1 VLCKHCH
8 RQLDA
13 GRSAC
18 RACGKAIPGR
28 HAAFELVAPDGGRIP
43 LTHALTL
50 GRGSENDIT
59 LSDPSVSRRH
69 ARISLANGVP
79 LLEDAGS
86 THGTFLDGGAVEGAR
101 ELIAGSVI
109 QLGDLPLRVV
119 AADDDAF
126 AGGTI
131 VVPAGASASA
141 LPVPVE
147 TAALSGPISL
157 TPRVRSG
164 WALKRLSAE
173 EGPERF
179 VLRDLRGGGFV
190 RLSDTE
196 AALFR
201 RLDGRHTLPALVAD
215 AEERF
220 GSAGPAAL
228 ARLLTDLAERG
239 LLHGSEGLA
248 DDAAAPE
255 LSLIRRIAR
264 PRVWASESFGNLVEK
279 IYARGGWV
287 FFLKPVLGALVA
299 LGVAGLVSFGYL
311 IARRY
316 GTPFVV
322 ARHVGFGAL
331 VFVVGRLALVALH
344 ELAHGL
350 ACASYGRR
358 VARAG
363 IKLVLIFPYAFVDTS
378 EAWFE
383 SRGRRIAISAAGPIS
398 DFAVGGAFAVA
409 SLLSGPGTLRDIEF
423 QVALGA
429 YLGALFNLSPMLDRD
444 GYHIL
449 IDVVR
454 QPNLRAR
461 ARMWLAARLAGRPAE
476 GARALVIFSGA
487 TILWSVVTALFALG
501 MTLRYYDVMLHFAPR
516 ELVWGL
522 LGSFFMV
529 LLIPL
534 FVMAGAP
541 LLQRRAEAPLSE
553 D

>member
-1 VLCKHCH
+1 VLCPYCH

-28 HAAFELVAPDGGRIP
+28 RPAFELVAPDGARIP
-43 LTHALTL
+43 LTRSLTL
-50 GRGSENDIT
+50 GRGAENDVM
-59 LSDPSVSRRH
+59 LNDPSVSRQH
-69 ARISLANGVP
+69 ARVRLADGVP

-86 THGTFLDGGAVEGAR
+86 SHGTFLDGRPVDGAR
-101 ELIAGSVI
+101 ELQAGSLV
-109 QLGDLPLRVV
+109 QLGDLSLRVISAEDET
-119 AADDDAF
+119 AA
-126 AGGTI
+126 GRTL
-131 VVPAGASASA
+131 VVPAGASLGS
-141 LPVPVE
+141 LPVPGD
-147 TAALSGPISL
+147 AALSAPVSL
-157 TPRVRSG
+157 RPRVRSG
-164 WALKRLSAE
+164 WALKRLAVE
-173 EGPERF
+173 EGSERY
-179 VLRDLRGGGFV
+179 VLRDLRGGAFV
-190 RLSDTE
+190 RLSESE
-196 AALFR
+196 ASLFR
-201 RLDGRHTLPALVAD
+201 LLDGKHALPALVAL

-239 LLHGSEGLA
+239 LLHGGDGGDA
-248 DDAAAPE
+248 DPE
-255 LSLIRRIAR
+255 TARLSPIRRLIR
-264 PRVWASESFGNLVEK
+264 PRVWASESFGAFVERL
-279 IYARGGWV
+279 YARGAWV
-287 FFLKPVLGALVA
+287 LFLRPVLAALVA
-299 LGVAGLVSFGYL
+299 LAACGLAAFGYL
-311 IARRY
+311 VARRY

-322 ARHVGFGAL
+322 ASHVGAGAA
-331 VFVVGRLALVALH
+331 VFVAGRLALVALH

-383 SRGRRIAISAAGPIS
+383 SRGRRIAISAAGPLS
-398 DFAVGGAFAVA
+398 DFAVGGAFALA
-409 SLLSGPGTLRDIEF
+409 SLLSGKGALRDIEF

-454 QPNLRAR
+454 QPNLRTR
-461 ARMWLAARLAGRPAE
+461 ARIWLAARLSGRQAE
-476 GARALVIFSGA
+476 GARALVIFAGA
-487 TILWSVVTALFALG
+487 TILWSIVTALFALA
-501 MTLRYYDVMLHFAPR
+501 MTLRYYDVMLRYAPR

-534 FVMAGAP
+534 FVTAGAP
-541 LLQRRAEAPLSE
+541 LLQRRAEAPVSE

>member
-1 VLCKHCH
+1 MLCPYCH

-13 GRSAC
+13 GRSTC
-18 RACGKAIPGR
+18 RSCGRALPGR
-28 HAAFELVAPDGGRIP
+28 KASLELVAPDGARIP
-43 LTHALTL
+43 LTRSLTF
-50 GRGSENDIT
+50 GRDAANDVT
-59 LSDPSVSRRH
+59 LNDQSVSRQH
-69 ARISLANGVP
+69 ARVRLADGVP
-79 LLEDAGS
+79 LVEDAGS
-86 THGTFLDGGAVEGAR
+86 SHGTYLDGRAIEGPR
-101 ELIAGSVI
+101 ELHAGSVI
-109 QLGDLPLRVV
+109 QLGDVPLRVV
-119 AADDDAF
+119 ATDDEAF
-126 AGGTI
+126 AGHTL
-131 VVPAGASASA
+131 VVPAGASRVA
-141 LPVPVE
+141 LP
-147 TAALSGPISL
+147 AAGDTELSGAISL
-157 TPRVRSG
+157 RPRVRSG
-164 WALKRLSAE
+164 WALKRLAAD
-173 EGPERF
+173 EGTERF
-179 VLRDLRGGGFV
+179 VLRDLRGGAFV
-190 RLSDTE
+190 RLSDAE

-201 RLDGRHTLPALVAD
+201 LLDGRRTLPALVAT

-228 ARLLTDLAERG
+228 ARLLTDLSERG
-239 LLHGSEGLA
+239 LLHGGE
-248 DDAAAPE
+248 DAAEDPGAPKPSG
-255 LSLIRRIAR
+255 LRRLTR
-264 PRVWASESFGNLVEK
+264 PRVWTSERFGGFVERV
-279 IYARGGWV
+279 YARGGWV
-287 FFLKPVLGALVA
+287 LFLKPVLAALVA
-299 LGVAGLVSFGYL
+299 LGVAGLASFAYL
-311 IARRY
+311 VARRY

-322 ARHVGFGAL
+322 ARHVGIGAV
-331 VFVVGRLALVALH
+331 VFVAGRLALVTLH
-344 ELAHGL
+344 ELGHGL

-409 SLLSGPGTLRDIEF
+409 SLLSGKGALRDIEF

-454 QPNLRAR
+454 QPNLRTR
-461 ARMWLAARLAGRPAE
+461 ARVWLASRLAGRPAE
-476 GARALVIFSGA
+476 GARSLVIFAGA
-487 TILWSVVTALFALG
+487 TILWSIVSAVFALA
-501 MTLRYYDVMLHFAPR
+501 MTLRYYNVMLHFAPR

-541 LLQRRAEAPLSE
+541 LLQRRAEAPVSE

>member
-1 VLCKHCH
+1 ML
-8 RQLDA
+8 
-13 GRSAC
+13 
-18 RACGKAIPGR
+18 
-28 HAAFELVAPDGGRIP
+28 ELRP
-43 LTHALTL
+43 H
-50 GRGSENDIT
+50 
-59 LSDPSVSRRH
+59 
-69 ARISLANGVP
+69 
-79 LLEDAGS
+79 
-86 THGTFLDGGAVEGAR
+86 
-101 ELIAGSVI
+101 
-109 QLGDLPLRVV
+109 
-119 AADDDAF
+119 
-126 AGGTI
+126 
-131 VVPAGASASA
+131 
-141 LPVPVE
+141 
-147 TAALSGPISL
+147 
-157 TPRVRSG
+157 VRSG
-164 WALKRLSAE
+164 WALKRLSAD
-173 EGPERF
+173 EGPERY
-179 VLRDLRGGGFV
+179 VLRDLRGGAFV
-190 RLSDTE
+190 RLSDAE

-201 RLDGRHTLPALVAD
+201 LLDGRRTLPALVAT
-215 AEERF
+215 AEEQF

-228 ARLLTDLAERG
+228 ARLLTDLSERG
-239 LLHGSEGLA
+239 LLHGSEPEGEASDEPRPGL
-248 DDAAAPE
+248 
-255 LSLIRRIAR
+255 LRRLTR
-264 PRVWASESFGNLVEK
+264 PRVWTSESFGRFVERL
-279 IYARGGWV
+279 YARGGWV
-287 FFLKPVLGALVA
+287 LFLRPVLAVFLA
-299 LGVAGLVSFGYL
+299 
-311 IARRY
+311 ARRRRAWPPSSTWSRAATARPSSSRATSAS
-316 GTPFVV
+316 GRSIFVS
-322 ARHVGFGAL
+322 
-331 VFVVGRLALVALH
+331 GRLALVALH

-350 ACASYGRR
+350 TCASYGRR

-398 DFAVGGAFAVA
+398 DFALGGAFALA
-409 SLLSGPGTLRDIEF
+409 SLLSGKGALRDIEF

-476 GARALVIFSGA
+476 GARALVIFAGA
-487 TILWSVVTALFALG
+487 TIVWSVVSAVFALA

-541 LLQRRAEAPLSE
+541 LLQRGAGAPVGE

>member
-1 VLCKHCH
+1 MLCPYCH

-28 HAAFELVAPDGGRIP
+28 RPALELVAPGGARIP
-43 LTHALTL
+43 LTRALTL
-50 GRGSENDIT
+50 GRGPENDVT
-59 LSDPSVSRRH
+59 LSDPSVSRQH
-69 ARISLANGVP
+69 ARVLLADGVP

-86 THGTFLDGGAVEGAR
+86 SHGTFLDGRPLEGAR
-101 ELIAGSVI
+101 ALAAGSLI

-119 AADDDAF
+119 AVEDEAA
-126 AGGTI
+126 AGGTL
-131 VVPAGASASA
+131 VVPAGASLAA
-141 LPVPVE
+141 LPVPGE
-147 TAALSGPISL
+147 AALSGEISL
-157 TPRVRSG
+157 RPRVRSG

-190 RLSDTE
+190 RLSDAE

-201 RLDGRHTLPALVAD
+201 LLDGHRALPALVAQ
-215 AEERF
+215 AEELF

-239 LLHGSEGLA
+239 LLHGSEAPA
-248 DDAAAPE
+248 DAPE
-255 LSLIRRIAR
+255 AERPGLLRRLTR
-264 PRVWASESFGNLVEK
+264 PRVWASESFGNVVERL
-279 IYARGGWV
+279 YARGAWV
-287 FFLKPVLGALVA
+287 LFLKPVIVALVA
-299 LGVAGLVSFGYL
+299 LGAAGLAAFGYL
-311 IARRY
+311 VARRY

-322 ARHVGFGAL
+322 ASHVGVGAA
-331 VFVVGRLALVALH
+331 VFVTGRLALVALH
-344 ELAHGL
+344 ELGHGL

-363 IKLVLIFPYAFVDTS
+363 IKMVLIFPYAFVDTS

-383 SRGRRIAISAAGPIS
+383 SRGRRIAISAAGPLS
-398 DFAVGGAFAVA
+398 DFAVGGAFALA
-409 SLLSGPGTLRDIEF
+409 SLLSGKGTLRDVEF

-461 ARMWLAARLAGRPAE
+461 ARIWLAARLAGRHAE
-476 GARALVIFSGA
+476 GARALVIFAGA
-487 TILWSVVTALFALG
+487 TIVWSVVSAVFALA
-501 MTLRYYDVMLHFAPR
+501 MTLRYYDVMLRFAPR

-534 FVMAGAP
+534 FVTAGAP
-541 LLQRRAEAPLSE
+541 LLQRRAEAPVDE
-553 D
+553 G

>member
-1 VLCKHCH
+1 VLCPYCH

-28 HAAFELVAPDGGRIP
+28 RSAFELVAPDGARIP
-43 LTHALTL
+43 LTRSLTL
-50 GRGSENDIT
+50 GRGAENDVT
-59 LSDPSVSRRH
+59 LSDPSVSRQH
-69 ARISLANGVP
+69 ARVRLADGVP

-86 THGTFLDGGAVEGAR
+86 SHGTFLDGRAVEGAR
-101 ELIAGSVI
+101 ELQAGSLI

-119 AADDDAF
+119 SMDDQAS
-126 AGGTI
+126 AGQTL
-131 VVPAGASASA
+131 VVPAGASLAS
-141 LPVPVE
+141 LPVPGD
-147 TAALSGPISL
+147 AALSGPISL
-157 TPRVRSG
+157 RPRVRSG
-164 WALKRLSAE
+164 WALKRLSLE
-173 EGPERF
+173 EGAERY

-190 RLSDTE
+190 RLSDAE
-196 AALFR
+196 ASLFR
-201 RLDGRHTLPALVAD
+201 LLDGQRTLPALVAL

-239 LLHGSEGLA
+239 LLHGSEGT
-248 DDAAAPE
+248 DAGAE
-255 LSLIRRIAR
+255 SEKLSLWRRLIR
-264 PRVWASESFGNLVEK
+264 PRVWASESFGRFVERL
-279 IYARGGWV
+279 YARGGWV
-287 FFLKPVLGALVA
+287 LFLRPVLAALVA
-299 LGVAGLVSFGYL
+299 LAVCGLAAFCYL
-311 IARRY
+311 VARRY

-322 ARHVGFGAL
+322 ASHVGAGAA
-331 VFVVGRLALVALH
+331 VFVAGRLALVVLH

-358 VARAG
+358 VVRAG

-383 SRGRRIAISAAGPIS
+383 SRGRRIAISAAGPLS
-398 DFAVGGAFAVA
+398 DFAVGGAFALA
-409 SLLSGPGTLRDIEF
+409 SLLSGKGTLRDIEF

-461 ARMWLAARLAGRPAE
+461 ARIWLAARLSGRRAD
-476 GARALVIFSGA
+476 GARALVIFAGA
-487 TILWSVVTALFALG
+487 TILWSIVTALFALA
-501 MTLRYYDVMLHFAPR
+501 MTLRYYDVMLRYAPR

-534 FVMAGAP
+534 FVTAGAP
-541 LLQRRAEAPLSE
+541 LLQRRAEAPVSE

>member
-1 VLCKHCH
+1 VLCRNCH

-18 RACGKAIPGR
+18 RHCGATIPGR
-28 HAAFELVAPDGGRIP
+28 HAAFELVAPDGARIP
-43 LTHALTL
+43 LTRALTL
-50 GRGSENDIT
+50 GRGAENDVT
-59 LSDPSVSRRH
+59 LSDPSVSRQH
-69 ARISLANGVP
+69 ARVRLADGVP

-86 THGTFLDGGAVEGAR
+86 SHGTFLDGRPIEGERA
-101 ELIAGSVI
+101 LHAGQVI
-109 QLGDLPLRVV
+109 QLGDLPLRVI
-119 AADDDAF
+119 AAEDDAL
-126 AGGTI
+126 AGHTLM
-131 VVPAGASASA
+131 VPAGASLAA

-147 TAALSGPISL
+147 AALSGPISL
-157 TPRVRSG
+157 RPRVRSG

-179 VLRDLRGGGFV
+179 VLRDLRGGSFV

-201 RLDGRHTLPALVAD
+201 LLDGQRTLPALVAT

-239 LLHGSEGLA
+239 LLHGSEAEAA
-248 DDAAAPE
+248 DPE
-255 LSLIRRIAR
+255 TPKLSLVRRIAR
-264 PRVWASESFGNLVEK
+264 PRVWASESFGRFVERL
-279 IYARGGWV
+279 YARGAWI
-287 FFLKPVLGALVA
+287 FFLKPVVAALIALGA
-299 LGVAGLVSFGYL
+299 AGLAAFIYL
-311 IARRY
+311 IAQRY

-322 ARHVGFGAL
+322 ASHVGAGAA
-331 VFVVGRLALVALH
+331 VFVAGRLALVALH

-383 SRGRRIAISAAGPIS
+383 SRGRRIAISAAGPLS
-398 DFAVGGAFAVA
+398 DFAVGGIFALA
-409 SLLSGPGTLRDIEF
+409 SLLSGKGTLRDIEF

-449 IDVVR
+449 IDLVR

-461 ARMWLAARLAGRPAE
+461 ARMWLAARLSGRPAE
-476 GARALVIFSGA
+476 GARPLVIFAGA
-487 TILWSVVTALFALG
+487 TIVWSVVSALFALA
-501 MTLRYYDVMLHFAPR
+501 MTLRYYDVMLHYAPR

-534 FVMAGAP
+534 FVTAGAP
-541 LLQRRAEAPLSE
+541 LLHRRAEPVSE
-553 D
+553 E

>member
-1 VLCKHCH
+1 MLCPYCH

-13 GRSAC
+13 GRSTC

-28 HAAFELVAPDGGRIP
+28 RAALELVARDGARIP
-43 LTHALTL
+43 LTRSLTL
-50 GRGSENDIT
+50 GRGAENDVT
-59 LSDPSVSRRH
+59 LSDPSVSRQH
-69 ARISLANGVP
+69 ARVVLDDGVP
-79 LLEDAGS
+79 LLEDAAS
-86 THGTFLDGGAVEGAR
+86 SHGTFLDGRPVEGAR
-101 ELIAGSVI
+101 ELHAGSVV
-109 QLGDLPLRVV
+109 QLGDVPLRVV
-119 AADDDAF
+119 AVDDEAL
-126 AGGTI
+126 AGHTV
-131 VVPAGASASA
+131 VVPAGASQVA
-141 LPVPVE
+141 LPA
-147 TAALSGPISL
+147 TIDAGLSGVLELRPH
-157 TPRVRSG
+157 VRSG
-164 WALKRLSAE
+164 WALKRLSAD
-173 EGPERF
+173 EGPERY
-179 VLRDLRGGGFV
+179 VLRDLRGGAFV
-190 RLSDTE
+190 RLSDAE

-201 RLDGRHTLPALVAD
+201 LLDGRRTLPALVAT
-215 AEERF
+215 AEEQF

-228 ARLLTDLAERG
+228 ARLLTDLSERG
-239 LLHGSEGLA
+239 LLHGSEPEGEASDEPRPGL
-248 DDAAAPE
+248 
-255 LSLIRRIAR
+255 LRRLTR
-264 PRVWASESFGNLVEK
+264 PRVWTSESFGRFVERL
-279 IYARGGWV
+279 YARGGWV
-287 FFLKPVLGALVA
+287 LFLKPVLAVFLAVGA
-299 LGVAGLVSFGYL
+299 AGLAAFVYL
-311 IARRY
+311 VARRY

-322 ARHVGFGAL
+322 ARHVGIGA
-331 VFVVGRLALVALH
+331 VIFVSGRLALVALH

-350 ACASYGRR
+350 TCASYGRR

-398 DFAVGGAFAVA
+398 DFALGGAFALA
-409 SLLSGPGTLRDIEF
+409 SLLSGKGALRDIEF

-476 GARALVIFSGA
+476 GARALVIFAGA
-487 TILWSVVTALFALG
+487 TIVWSVVSAVFALA

-541 LLQRRAEAPLSE
+541 LLQRGAGAPVGE

>member
-1 VLCKHCH
+1 MLCRYCH

-18 RACGKAIPGR
+18 RACGRAIPGR
-28 HAAFELVAPDGGRIP
+28 RAAFELVAPDGARIP
-43 LTHALTL
+43 LSRALTL
-50 GRGSENDIT
+50 GRDSENDVT

-69 ARISLANGVP
+69 ARVSLVNGVP
-79 LLEDAGS
+79 MLEDAGS
-86 THGTFLDGGAVEGAR
+86 THGTFLDGRAIEGAR
-101 ELIAGSVI
+101 ELHAGSMI
-109 QLGDLPLRVV
+109 QLGDLPLRVIT
-119 AADDDAF
+119 ADDDAL
-126 AGGTI
+126 AGHTLM
-131 VVPAGASASA
+131 VPAGASLAA
-141 LPVPVE
+141 LPVPVDG
-147 TAALSGPISL
+147 ALSGAISL
-157 TPRVRSG
+157 RPRVRSG
-164 WALKRLSAE
+164 WALKRLSAD

-190 RLSDTE
+190 RLSGTE
-196 AALFR
+196 AAIFR
-201 RLDGRHTLPALVAD
+201 QLDGRHTLPALVAD

-239 LLHGSEGLA
+239 LLHGSEGPGE
-248 DDAAAPE
+248 DAEAPR
-255 LSLIRRIAR
+255 LSLVRRITR
-264 PRVWASESFGNLVEK
+264 PRVWASESFGKLVER
-279 IYARGGWV
+279 IYTRGGWV
-287 FFLKPVLGALVA
+287 LFLKPVLVA
-299 LGVAGLVSFGYL
+299 LIALGIAGLASFGYL

-322 ARHVGFGAL
+322 AKHVGLGAL
-331 VFVVGRLALVALH
+331 VFVGGRLALVALH

-409 SLLSGPGTLRDIEF
+409 SLLSGKGTMRDIEF

-461 ARMWLAARLAGRPAE
+461 ARTWLAARLAGRPAE
-476 GARALVIFSGA
+476 GARALVIFSAA

-541 LLQRRAEAPLSE
+541 LMQRRGEAPFSE